1 MPGYGSYRS
10 IISLENYFINLF
22 SIVYLQCLN
31 RLSISVKQEI
41 LSTAL
46 NHFSKYGVRKTS
58 IQSLATSLG
67 ISTKTVYK
75 YFDDKEKLLGAA
87 LQLFY
92 SHHYQLLNHSLAD
105 GSPVVQLY
113 DIWYQAIEGEYGV
126 HKGFFTE
133 LHHYY
138 PELARKLERKNA
150 IHFWK
155 KFVEIVHLGIESGV
169 FRKDVNPLLALESIA
184 ALYESIVRHGKF
196 KKFKVSQYSIL
207 MNSITLLLRGMSTAL
222 GVQQLENHLLSKNI
236 IKSQTIKLRA

>member
-1 MPGYGSYRS
+1 M
-10 IISLENYFINLF
+10 
-22 SIVYLQCLN
+22 
-31 RLSISVKQEI
+31 
-41 LSTAL
+41 
-46 NHFSKYGVRKTS
+46 RKTS

-75 YFDDKEKLLGAA
+75 YFDDNRKITQST

-138 PELARKLERKNA
+138 PELAQTLKEKNA

-155 KFVEIVHLGIESGV
+155 
-169 FRKDVNPLLALESIA
+169 N
-184 ALYESIVRHGKF
+184 
-196 KKFKVSQYSIL
+196 
-207 MNSITLLLRGMSTAL
+207 
-222 GVQQLENHLLSKNI
+222 LSKLSISVLNRGSE
-236 IKSQTIKLRA
+236 KM